1 MGGTYK
7 LITLA
12 GTSSKSFADAV
23 RRAIKD
29 ASKTVRGITWFDVDQ
44 LRGRV
49 EDGGVAEYQVIIRAG
64 FKVEGAEEA
73 VMKEKKARAKH
84 KRA

>member
-1 MGGTYK
+1 VGGTYK

-64 FKVEGAEEA
+64 FKVEASEEA
-73 VMKEKKARAKH
+73 EMKEKKAKAKR
-84 KRA
+84 KRG